1 LSKYVGA
8 LLLLVL
14 LAGPGVTYGADQP
27 VEFEQGNAHFAD
39 QQFDEAI
46 AAYES
51 VLQQGV
57 ESASLYYNLGNAYF
71 KAGDLGRS
79 ILNYLRAQRLEPG
92 NADIDHN
99 LEFAQRFS
107 RVQMEGVTLNP
118 INSTVTAIVAPYRR
132 EILAWVTSGFFVAM
146 MLLMLVRFGL
156 GIRSSAI
163 RVPLIILVILLMV
176 SASLTTIKYRNEYL
190 TRRAVVVA
198 EECPVLNGPSARAE
212 VEFQGSPGLVLVILE
227 ETDGYFSVLFE
238 NQRQGWIR
246 KDLVAE
252 V

>member
-1 LSKYVGA
+1 LSKQAWVILIGI
-8 LLLLVL
+8 LVCL
-14 LAGPGVTYGADQP
+14 SSAIASVEQP
-27 VEFEQGNAHFAD
+27 VEFEEGNSYFAD
-39 QQFDEAI
+39 QQFGEAI
-46 AAYES
+46 AAYET

-57 ESASLYYNLGNAYF
+57 ESASLYYNLGNAHF
-71 KAGDLGRS
+71 KNGDLGRA

-92 NADIDHN
+92 NPDINHN
-99 LEFAQRFS
+99 LEFAQQFS

-118 INSTVTAIVAPYRR
+118 INSTMTAIVAPYRL
-132 EILAWVTSGFFVAM
+132 EMMAWVSSGFFVAM
-146 MLLMLVRFGL
+146 ILLMLVRFGF
-156 GIRSSAI
+156 GNRSSVV
-163 RVPLIILVILLMV
+163 RVPMIVLVILLLV
-176 SASLTTIKYRNEYL
+176 TAGLTTIKYRNEYL

-227 ETDGYFSVLFE
+227 ESDEYYSVLFE
-238 NQRQGWIR
+238 NQRQGWIH